1 MDLFN
6 KNVQRFQQILV
17 SSALIRFRKPIRH
30 TQPMPEIIL
39 DENIEQ
45 FRFIQIKISV
55 CYASVS
61 CWAQHLGCDA
71 LVCCSHIRSVENHL
85 NDNRF
90 TFGKNCICSGIMH
103 QFIASKGHAKWSMKF
118 RKYCFL
124 LIIFLNEF
132 FIACTMND
140 SIFLVYACVL
150 VQVTNLPF
158 KFLHLAVQRD

>member
-1 MDLFN
+1 MFHLLYQGPTAN
-6 KNVQRFQQILV
+6 K
-17 SSALIRFRKPIRH
+17 AH
-30 TQPMPEIIL
+30 TAHARNNLGWKCWTTSFYSDKNQC
-39 DENIEQ
+39 
-45 FRFIQIKISV
+45 V

-61 CWAQHLGCDA
+61 CWAQHLESDA
-71 LVCCSHIRSVENHL
+71 LACCSHIWSVENHL

-90 TFGKNCICSGIMH
+90 TFGKNCICSEIMH
-103 QFIASKGHAKWSMKF
+103 EFIASKGHTKWSMKF

-132 FIACTMND
+132 FISCTMND